1 MINMKLERKI
11 SLDIVNEK
19 YVMITSRRKVMR
31 KTKYK
36 NVMKEKFS
44 MNKKTIP

>member
-11 SLDIVNEK
+11 SIDIVDEK

-36 NVMKEKFS
+36 NVRVEKFS
-44 MNKKTIP
+44 IDKKTIP